1 MGSAFGITGV
11 SVPCPTV
18 AALLLRTSWESRS
31 RSNANLYTLLRRVD
45 LGIPYMTA
53 ARRVPSL
60 PLCMSR
66 RAACNSSSVY
76 VLRPATV
83 LMRGFALN
91 MCLLSMFGTFRDCCS
106 SREVVTGLQSLALSL
121 AHATALALR
130 SKGCSDVLLDG
141 GSAITMGGVVLG
153 SCFTEGTAS
162 SLIPSASD
170 TVGEGTVRPERW
182 E

>member
-1 MGSAFGITGV
+1 MNDLSKASLNPLHKHFVWQQPYSLTYEQHRW
-11 SVPCPTV
+11 
-18 AALLLRTSWESRS
+18 LLYECTH
-31 RSNANLYTLLRRVD
+31 
-45 LGIPYMTA
+45 
-53 ARRVPSL
+53 
-60 PLCMSR
+60 
-66 RAACNSSSVY
+66 
-76 VLRPATV
+76 
-83 LMRGFALN
+83 LN